1 MDAPFR
7 IDYARDGGLL
17 RARVTG
23 TNGSFDTTVAFWTE
37 IAAEVR
43 RQQDVHSL
51 LVVDEMLDEPP
62 PPADVF
68 LAGDICYE
76 KPLAE
81 RVMAWLRQ
89 ARVAGAEVL
98 IPGEAPLCVLLATH
112 GVSSVDGVPVLDSL
126 SCWIKQAEMLV
137 DLKRQSGVQRCQKGY
152 FNEPPAAERLRE
164 ILAFYQLD
172 KLA

>member
-62 PPADVF
+62 PPDQ
-68 LAGDICYE
+68 
-76 KPLAE
+76 LAE
-81 RVMAWLRQ
+81 FVQRMLGTGLEEVRIAYVEACAYHMPAVEHAEISAVEHGFDVRVFANEVDARLWLRQ
-89 ARVAGAEVL
+89 G
-98 IPGEAPLCVLLATH
+98 PG
-112 GVSSVDGVPVLDSL
+112 
-126 SCWIKQAEMLV
+126 
-137 DLKRQSGVQRCQKGY
+137 
-152 FNEPPAAERLRE
+152 
-164 ILAFYQLD
+164 
-172 KLA
+172 